1 MTYFTTA
8 IDAALNSA
16 KITDAE
22 FVRVTVYNNGNSTS
36 YCFSN
41 SYKTETFSSNDFSG
55 SFTSLGGLVNV
66 SGHQRDLTATAFDTQ
81 ITLIGIDQTQ
91 IKRILEVG
99 QNYDSNNNP
108 ISGSYHAGLKGSKIE
123 IWRGF
128 YDANYNLIDTPQLR
142 YTGIT
147 TSYHITED
155 RQDKIDTFTL
165 TVQCSSYKTVLEN
178 RFSGRHTN
186 AASWNSF
193 NIDPGTNLPALPR
206 YDATTGIPGN
216 TYFDSSMD
224 RVQAVHLAVFPFGV
238 PVPK

>member
-22 FVRVTVYNNGNSTS
+22 FVRVTVYNPLSSSVTPFT
-36 YCFSN
+36 YCLSN
-41 SYKTETFSSNDFSG
+41 SYKTETFSSNNFSG
-55 SFTSLGGLVNV
+55 SFVALGGLVNI
-66 SGHQRDLTATAFDTQ
+66 SGHQRDLSVTAFDTQ

-91 IKRILEVG
+91 IKNILEVG
-99 QNYDSNNNP
+99 WNEDTP
-108 ISGSYHAGLKGSKIE
+108 PTYHAGLKGSKIE

-155 RQDKIDTFTL
+155 RQSQVDTFSL
-165 TVQCSSYKTVLEN
+165 TIQCSSYKTVLEN

-186 AASWNSF
+186 GASWN
-193 NIDPGTNLPALPR
+193 NNVLPLYDGNGNPTNTN
-206 YDATTGIPGN
+206 Y
-216 TYFDSSMD
+216 DSSMD
-224 RVQAVHLAVFPFGV
+224 RVQAIHNTTFNFGL
-238 PVPK
+238 PV